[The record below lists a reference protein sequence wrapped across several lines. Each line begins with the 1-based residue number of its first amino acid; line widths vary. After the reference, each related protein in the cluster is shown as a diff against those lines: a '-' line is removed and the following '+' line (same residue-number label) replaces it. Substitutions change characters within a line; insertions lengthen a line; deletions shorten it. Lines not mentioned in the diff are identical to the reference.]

1 MGKRTCDVVVIG
13 GGPGGYV
20 CSIRLGQLKQK
31 VICVEKEEVG
41 GVCLNWGCVPS
52 KALISASH
60 TYEKVKDTG
69 PTMGILTDG
78 IKLDVPK
85 LQEWKGS
92 IVKKLTS
99 GVRGLFK
106 GNGVELVMGNARVTG
121 PRTIEV
127 KTSEGG
133 TETIEA
139 TKAIVIATGSSTI
152 EIPSFKFD
160 GKQII
165 GAKEGVSLKAIPKR
179 LLVIGGGV
187 IGLELGMVY
196 QKFGSELT
204 VVEATASLLPGVDP
218 DCTAVV
224 EKRLLKHGAK
234 VFKNAKA
241 MGYEKNADGSLSVK
255 VDLGGGKHDTLVAD
269 TVLVAVG
276 MRPNGAGLG
285 LEEIGVKVERGFVP
299 ADPLGQTNVPGVYAI
314 GDVSGHP
321 MLAHKAS
328 KEGEVVA
335 EIIAGHK
342 AAKDWVAI
350 PAAIFTDP
358 EIATAGLTEAMAKE
372 KGIDVKVGKFP
383 FAALGRAMA
392 VAETEGFF
400 KVVANKKTN
409 ELVGVHIVGPAASD
423 LISEGALALEM
434 HAFLED
440 IGLTIHPH
448 PTLGEGFMEAAMN
461 GLGHAI
467 HILNRERAASAGL

>member
-1 MGKRTCDVVVIG
+1 MATKSYDAVVLG

-31 VICVEKEEVG
+31 VLCVEKEEVG

-60 TYEKVKDTG
+60 TYEQMLHSEVMGLSIEGKVN
-69 PTMGILTDG
+69 
-78 IKLDVPK
+78 LDVAK
-85 LQEWKGS
+85 MQEWKSG

-106 GNGVELVMGNARVTG
+106 GNGVELMMGTARVTG
-121 PRTIEV
+121 PNTVEV
-127 KTSEGG
+127 KTNDGG

-139 TKAIVIATGSSTI
+139 KNIVIATGSSTI

-160 GKQII
+160 GETII
-165 GAKEGVSLKAIPKR
+165 GAKEAVSLKKVPKR

-187 IGLELGMVY
+187 IGLELGGVY
-196 QKFGSELT
+196 QRLGAELT
-204 VVEATASLLPGVDP
+204 VVEAMSQLLPGNDLDVV
-218 DCTAVV
+218 AVV
-224 EKRLLKHGAK
+224 EKHMVKQGAK
-234 VFKNAKA
+234 IFKNAKA
-241 MGYEKNADGSLSVK
+241 QSVEKNADGSVSVTC
-255 VDLGGGKHDTLVAD
+255 DLGEGKTETFVVDM
-269 TVLVAVG
+269 VLVAVG

-299 ADPLGQTNVPGVYAI
+299 SDKFGRTNIPNIYSI
-314 GDVSGHP
+314 GDVSGQP

-342 AAKDWVAI
+342 AAKDWVGI
-350 PAAIFTDP
+350 PGAIFTHP
-358 EIATAGLTEAMAKE
+358 EVATVGLTEAQAKE
-372 KGIDVKVGKFP
+372 KGVEIKVGKFP

-392 VAETEGFF
+392 INDTEGFF
-400 KVVANKKTN
+400 KVVADKKTN
-409 ELVGVHIVGPAASD
+409 EVLGVHIVGPSATD

-440 IGLTIHPH
+440 LGLTIHPH
-448 PTLGEGFMEAAMN
+448 PTLGEGLMEAAMN

-467 HILNRERAASAGL
+467 HIMNRNVG